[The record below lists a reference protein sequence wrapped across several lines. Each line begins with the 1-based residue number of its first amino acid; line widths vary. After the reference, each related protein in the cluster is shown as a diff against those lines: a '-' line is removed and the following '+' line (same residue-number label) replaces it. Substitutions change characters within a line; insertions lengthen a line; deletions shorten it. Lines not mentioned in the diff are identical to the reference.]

1 MLVST
6 SITWIKWT
14 ENIYCIWEFSK
25 YSGIVKASVIVYLC
39 VCKCVGAK
47 RWQCSYDIVLCAILV
62 SFGFITHSDD
72 VDWHGSWCIIIAFIY
87 SYTFAFPNFQRR
99 AYIFEWLRH
108 LQLTTVHEER
118 ATKKIRKKERKTEHQ
133 IPIATIKHFRSTSKA
148 THTSAK
154 CKAYIK
160 STRTKCYI
168 CSCNHEYY
176 HSQSRYLMVWHTGA
190 QEIKLIEHPYFRFQH
205 LNLEVCTS

>member
-1 MLVST
+1 MSKNKWVQVRNA
-6 SITWIKWT
+6 SIDKYYMNKMD
-14 ENIYCIWEFSK
+14 EKYIYCILEFSK

-87 SYTFAFPNFQRR
+87 SYTFTFPNFQRR

-118 ATKKIRKKERKTEHQ
+118 ATKKNIRKTREKNRAPNSHCDNKT
-133 IPIATIKHFRSTSKA
+133 F
-148 THTSAK
+148 
-154 CKAYIK
+154 
-160 STRTKCYI
+160 
-168 CSCNHEYY
+168 
-176 HSQSRYLMVWHTGA
+176 
-190 QEIKLIEHPYFRFQH
+190 
-205 LNLEVCTS
+205 

>member
-25 YSGIVKASVIVYLC
+25 YLGIVKASVIVYLC

-87 SYTFAFPNFQRR
+87 SYTFTFPNFQRR

-118 ATKKIRKKERKTEHQ
+118 ATKKRKPREKNRAPNSHCDNKTFQINEQSNTYIRQNVKLILK
-133 IPIATIKHFRSTSKA
+133 
-148 THTSAK
+148 
-154 CKAYIK
+154 
-160 STRTKCYI
+160 
-168 CSCNHEYY
+168 
-176 HSQSRYLMVWHTGA
+176 A
-190 QEIKLIEHPYFRFQH
+190 QERNVTFAAVIMSITIVKVDIWWYDTRALRK
-205 LNLEVCTS
+205 